1 MNFKSRMASPNTSAP
16 LMSAGGDHAASKMR
30 PSSPAALPAGRDAAL
45 VLPPFSD
52 GLPAAEAFLAGK
64 PLTDEN
70 MAQAG
75 QLALEN
81 ANPRSN
87 PLRGSREYRLDT
99 LPVIIRRAL
108 EACRDQ
114 LAH

>member
-1 MNFKSRMASPNTSAP
+1 
-16 LMSAGGDHAASKMR
+16 
-30 PSSPAALPAGRDAAL
+30 
-45 VLPPFSD
+45 
-52 GLPAAEAFLAGK
+52 
-64 PLTDEN
+64 